1 MEFVLNYKK
10 FNPLGFWLL
19 KLMQDESRRFIIL
32 WGGSSSGK
40 SYSEAQVVLL
50 MTLFDNENTLVYRKV
65 GATIK
70 DTIYED
76 FKVASVQLGI
86 ASMFEFKERRIVCV
100 PNGARIDFKGL
111 DDSEKIKGISNYKR
125 VCMEEMSE
133 FDLADFKQIRKR
145 LRGKKGQQIIATF
158 NPIKETHWIKKDVFD
173 KETWNDLPMEIE
185 LYGNALPLELCKV
198 KSIRENATKYVLN
211 PRTGEMDE
219 HKPNMVII
227 QTTYLNNFW
236 VVGSPDGRYGFYD
249 SQCIADFEYDRI
261 NDPDYYNVYALGEW
275 GVIRT
280 GSEFFASFNRGRHCK
295 KCEYNPDLPIHISVD
310 NNRLPYISITYWQV
324 DTSDGTRIYQIGET
338 CAGSP
343 DNSARKAAKLVA
355 KRLNGWNPEKIFLHG
370 DATTRAGNT
379 IDDEGR
385 SFLDLFISSLKEEGI
400 EVTDCVGKR
409 NPSVP
414 MSGEFINAIFEGV
427 FEDISIFIDEECAV
441 SIEDYLSVQKD
452 ANGAIL
458 KTKVKNKITGQ
469 TYEEHGHLSDTFRY
483 VICDV
488 LREQFLAFSNRRKR
502 NLYAKDGAIN
512 FYNPDTECAYTN
524 EVVYA
529 MPNIAG
535 KFCMVHGRQC
545 GDRWHIVGLRF
556 RETSSTEE
564 IKTLLQETGS
574 PRTILEC
581 PATYY
586 PFARDLRKS
595 IPNVRVMEESGDI
608 DRRIAATSD
617 YVRGNILFDERSFED
632 EEEYSAFVTNLLD
645 YNKEGDSKEA
655 SAVLSGFIRFVVK
668 SFSSQNLS

>member
-1 MEFVLNYKK
+1 MDPSSRAAELRHILN
-10 FNPLGFWLL
+10 
-19 KLMQDESRRFIIL
+19 EH
-32 WGGSSSGK
+32 
-40 SYSEAQVVLL
+40 
-50 MTLFDNENTLVYRKV
+50 
-65 GATIK
+65 
-70 DTIYED
+70 
-76 FKVASVQLGI
+76 
-86 ASMFEFKERRIVCV
+86 
-100 PNGARIDFKGL
+100 
-111 DDSEKIKGISNYKR
+111 NY
-125 VCMEEMSE
+125 
-133 FDLADFKQIRKR
+133 
-145 LRGKKGQQIIATF
+145 
-158 NPIKETHWIKKDVFD
+158 N
-173 KETWNDLPMEIE
+173 
-185 LYGNALPLELCKV
+185 Y
-198 KSIRENATKYVLN
+198 YVLDA
-211 PRTGEMDE
+211 PT
-219 HKPNMVII
+219 I
-227 QTTYLNNFW
+227 
-236 VVGSPDGRYGFYD
+236 S
-249 SQCIADFEYDRI
+249 DFEYDRI

-324 DTSDGTRIYQIGET
+324 DTSGGTRICQIGET

-355 KRLNGWNPEKIFLHG
+355 KRLNDWNPEKIFLHG

-427 FEDISIFIDEECAV
+427 FEDLAIYIDEECGV

-483 VICDV
+483 IVCDV
-488 LREQFLAFSNRRKR
+488 LRDQFLAFSNRRKR

-512 FYNPDTECAYTN
+512 FYNPDTECAYTK

-535 KFCMVHGRQC
+535 KFCMVHGRRC
-545 GDRWHIVGLRF
+545 GDHWHISLERDQA
-556 RETSSTEE
+556 RALNSY
-564 IKTLLQETGS
+564 LAS
-574 PRTILEC
+574 PAL
-581 PATYY
+581 
-586 PFARDLRKS
+586 
-595 IPNVRVMEESGDI
+595 
-608 DRRIAATSD
+608 
-617 YVRGNILFDERSFED
+617 
-632 EEEYSAFVTNLLD
+632 
-645 YNKEGDSKEA
+645 
-655 SAVLSGFIRFVVK
+655 
-668 SFSSQNLS
+668 